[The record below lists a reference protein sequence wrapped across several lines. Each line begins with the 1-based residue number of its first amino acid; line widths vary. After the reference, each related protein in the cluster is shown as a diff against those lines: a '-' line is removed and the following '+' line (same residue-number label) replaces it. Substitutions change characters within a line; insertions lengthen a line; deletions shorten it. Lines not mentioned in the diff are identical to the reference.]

1 MGTGLLLLALS
12 VGVISYHVE
21 SIGTDR
27 LGVRDRFTA
36 DQLVVLQKLNR
47 ADLAHLDRLPVLI
60 VPNVWA
66 KDELAYSPMPQRYPP
81 GARYRRVV
89 VVYQPAQVFGAYEYG
104 TLVRWGPVSSGRRTD
119 PTPTGLFHLNWRK
132 QSHISTI
139 DPDWVMPWAFNFEN
153 RVGLAFHEQDLPG
166 RPASHGCVRL
176 LGVDARWLFEWADT
190 WTLHADGARVLKLGT
205 PVLIL
210 GEYDFAAAP
219 PWQSPASLARPL
231 TLPSM

>member
-1 MGTGLLLLALS
+1 MGAGLLILALS
-12 VGVISYHVE
+12 LTAVTYHTETGGARGV
-21 SIGTDR
+21 D
-27 LGVRDRFTA
+27 VRRRFTSE
-36 DQLVVLQKLNR
+36 QLVILQKLNR
-47 ADLAHLDRLPVLI
+47 SDLQHLDHLRALV
-60 VPNVWA
+60 VPDIWLD
-66 KDELAYSPMPQRYPP
+66 DELAYSPMPRQFPR
-81 GARYRRVV
+81 GRQHRRVV
-89 VVYQPAQVFGAYEYG
+89 IVYLPAQVFGAYEYG
-104 TLVRWGPVSSGRRTD
+104 ELVRWGPVSTGRRTD

-132 QSHISTI
+132 QAHVSTI

-176 LGVDARWLFEWADT
+176 LGVDAQWLFEWADT